1 LATSNE
7 FTIPLFLDAYYPG
20 SIIPA
25 VVDSFSPTN
34 MLLVFISITDFECS
48 NPPVSYD

>member
-7 FTIPLFLDAYYPG
+7 FTMPLFLDTYYPG

-34 MLLVFISITDFECS
+34 MLLVFISIIDFEFS
-48 NPPVSYD
+48 SPPVSYD